1 MDVSTLKVNVFM
13 RKLLLGSIGKLTIES
28 EEWELPVNVKI
39 PFGRTFFNDRLK
51 YATPINIK
59 THRGLIFIFS
69 YLFSPDKHGGKYGEA
84 QAVNASNSIIK
95 LLTDSFGIDLSVWHN
110 DHAKDNSRK
119 RECILHCLDNIL
131 TLCVNK
137 EKIDIDVCKKNIKDY
152 LADLSA
158 DEDEKNA
165 FTIDELA
172 IILEM
177 HFLIFWEQLRI
188 SRQIFL
194 LVVIQLLIPLR
205 IIY

>member
-131 TLCVNK
+131 TLCGSY
-137 EKIDIDVCKKNIKDY
+137 Y
-152 LADLSA
+152 LVWHICAGRLCS
-158 DEDEKNA
+158 
-165 FTIDELA
+165 TSV
-172 IILEM
+172 
-177 HFLIFWEQLRI
+177 H
-188 SRQIFL
+188 
-194 LVVIQLLIPLR
+194 
-205 IIY
+205 